1 MMVNATDISK
11 QADEAMVHAQ
21 QLAVCQ
27 ALGISATAGSTT
39 LRGSLVPSGGP
50 PILLAAVLAAAAVV
64 VGASALSCFVLRERK

>member
-11 QADEAMVHAQ
+11 RADEAMMHAQ
-21 QLAVCQ
+21 QLAFCR

-50 PILLAAVLAAAAVV
+50 PILLAAVLAAAAVI
-64 VGASALSCFVLRERK
+64 VGANALSCFVLRERK

>member
-11 QADEAMVHAQ
+11 LADEAMVHAQ
-21 QLAVCQ
+21 QLAVCR

-50 PILLAAVLAAAAVV
+50 PPLLAAAAMV
-64 VGASALSCFVLRERK
+64 VGASALSCPVLRERT